1 MNTVWGKNQDVID
14 KSEKYGIIV
23 LEIDCE
29 RSVAKNTKLPRNS
42 YLVTYMTDG
51 VEHNDIIIGLK
62 TNIFDCYYDSLGKGS
77 LQSIEYT
84 NGNVTA
90 KLFDAKNTLTHQIKE
105 LQNRKNDLF
114 DFKSETEDLDD
125 LADEIFEALY
135 QHTSSQRNET
145 ETETSQ
151 IDINN
156 P

>member
-1 MNTVWGKNQDVID
+1 METSPQ
-14 KSEKYGIIV
+14 
-23 LEIDCE
+23 
-29 RSVAKNTKLPRNS
+29 NS
-42 YLVTYMTDG
+42 SMP
-51 VEHNDIIIGLK
+51 
-62 TNIFDCYYDSLGKGS
+62 
-77 LQSIEYT
+77 
-84 NGNVTA
+84 
-90 KLFDAKNTLTHQIKE
+90 KNTLTHQIKE